1 MGYPSPMDYREIL
14 KTKISPPALSNR
26 VLHRPRIEDQ
36 LLDSIRYRLTILQAS
51 AGYGKS
57 TVLASLAGNEE
68 GEIPIVWYQLDREDS
83 STPSF
88 IQYLLHATLRVFPE
102 MQNLPLRLLENWDT
116 AQGPLPSQVII
127 DQFINALN
135 ELSEPVLYI
144 LDDIH
149 LVLENE
155 EIALL
160 LDRLI
165 SLAPIQIHFLFS
177 TRHPIKLPN
186 LFRWQS
192 QGEVLSLDQGALAF
206 TPEDIQELYLKQYNY
221 ELTPHE
227 IDTLYQETE
236 GWALALQVIWQ
247 SLRSGAV
254 ASVEEALSYQA
265 ASMENLFTILIHEVL
280 EKQTEDIQDFL
291 WSSATLRVMTAEA
304 CDALRESQD
313 SEAMLDYL
321 TRQDLFVVNLGNN
334 TLRYQHIFHQ
344 LLRQQADDTHQ
355 KVWHRRAAQ
364 FYVSQ
369 GDSESAIY
377 HAFHARQY
385 DLAAQ
390 LLADHGADLLRTGN
404 LDALGKHLD
413 NLPPESL
420 SKYPILVNFLG
431 DLARLKSRFQ
441 ESLGWYEQ
449 AESLWRDQG
458 ELAEVGRALRGQAR
472 VYLDTVNPSRASELL
487 QQALRLSDGTDDRV
501 ATARLYELLAE
512 NKLNAGKPHEA
523 EIFQQK
529 AKEILQEG
537 PSVSELHYRVL
548 LRTGKLT
555 EARSKLEIRA
565 TEERE
570 QPVQTPRSHRET
582 LLVLSL
588 IYAFQGDAE
597 LAYQTALEGTERGV
611 ILGSPFVKAVGHIR
625 QGHALTLL
633 PGKDNYELSLEEY
646 EKAVRISHSLAVPR
660 LRVEAHW
667 GLCRAYGY
675 RGEIESATRNANLA
689 IDIALKAGDEWI
701 ASLVRLTMGA
711 NLVQAGRYESASAWL
726 KKAQRGFQ
734 ECSDPF
740 GTVLVR
746 LWRCLSLFEQAEYK
760 RLPGE
765 MKELLAGC
773 REHDY
778 SFLFTRP
785 TLLGPPSEREL
796 VPLLILA
803 RDENWEGLFAKEL
816 LTEIGLSEIKIHPG
830 YQLRVETMGKFTA
843 WRGSFEIPNN
853 GWQRTKSRQLF
864 QIFLTFR
871 GAPLEREQIF
881 EYLWPSASPEAS
893 DRNFK
898 VALSSLYRAL
908 EPNRTAGSE
917 SAYIARND
925 SRYYLRPESDLWLDV
940 DEFLA
945 MIEMGQRLLFEEP
958 GQAIQVLENALSLYQ
973 GEYLPDTRYE
983 TWAASQR
990 EQLSVIYLQAADHLC
1005 ELYLK
1010 DHRSEQAIQLCQR
1023 IISEDN
1029 CWERAY
1035 RHLMVAYDQLGDHG
1049 QVARAYQRCVDVLQK
1064 ELDIS
1069 PSPETQ
1075 ASFQALVS
1083 QSG

>member
-1 MGYPSPMDYREIL
+1 MNYQEIL
-14 KTKISPPALSNR
+14 KTKISPPALSSR
-26 VLHRPRIEDQ
+26 VLRRPQVEEQ
-36 LLDSIRYRLTILQAS
+36 LLESNRYRLTILQAS

-57 TVLASLAGNEE
+57 TALANLAGNQSAET
-68 GEIPIVWYQLDREDS
+68 PIIWYQLGREDS
-83 STPSF
+83 NFLTF
-88 IQYLLHATLRVFPE
+88 IHYLLHATLRVIPD
-102 MQNLPLRLLENWDT
+102 MQHLPLQLLESWDT
-116 AQGPLPSQVII
+116 SQGPLPSHAII

-135 ELSEPVLYI
+135 EVAEPVLYV

-165 SLAPIQIHFLFS
+165 SLAPIRAHFLLS
-177 TRHPIKLPN
+177 TRHPVKLPN

-192 QGEVLSLDQGALAF
+192 QGEVLNLDQGTLAF
-206 TPEDIQELYLKQYNY
+206 TPQDIQELYLKQYNY

-227 IDTLYQETE
+227 INTLHQETE

-254 ASVEEALSYQA
+254 ASVEEALSHQA
-265 ASMENLFTILIHEVL
+265 ASMEHLFTILIHEVL

-313 SEAMLDYL
+313 SEAMLDFL
-321 TRQDLFVVNLGNN
+321 MRQDLFVVNLGNN
-334 TLRYQHIFHQ
+334 ALRYQHIFHQ
-344 LLRQQADDTHQ
+344 LLQQQADDTQ
-355 KVWHRRAAQ
+355 QMVWHGRAAQ
-364 FYVSQ
+364 YFASR

-377 HAFHARQY
+377 HAFHARQHK
-385 DLAAQ
+385 LAAQ
-390 LLADHGADLLRTGN
+390 LLADHGADLLRIGN
-404 LDALGKHLD
+404 LDALEKHLD

-420 SKYPILVNFLG
+420 FEFPILVNFLG
-431 DLARLKSRFQ
+431 DLARLKSKFQ

-449 AESLWRDQG
+449 AESLWRDRG

-472 VYLDTVNPSRASELL
+472 IYLDTVNPTRASELL
-487 QQALRLSDGTDDRV
+487 QQALRLSDGTDDR
-501 ATARLYELLAE
+501 AANARLYELLAE
-512 NKLNAGKPHEA
+512 NKLNAGKPNEA
-523 EIFQQK
+523 EIYQQK

-555 EARSKLEIRA
+555 EAREKLEMRA
-565 TEERE
+565 SEERE

-588 IYAFQGDAE
+588 IYAFQGEAE
-597 LAYQTALEGTERGV
+597 SAYQSALEGTERGV
-611 ILGSPFVKAVGHIR
+611 VLGSPFVKAVGHIR

-633 PGKDNYELSLEEY
+633 PGKENHELSLTEY
-646 EKAVRISHSLAVPR
+646 EKAVQTSHSLAVPR

-667 GLCRAYGY
+667 GLCRAHGY
-675 RGEIESATRNANLA
+675 QGEIESATRNANLA
-689 IDIALKAGDEWI
+689 IDIAQKAGDEWI

-711 NLVQAGRYESASAWL
+711 NLVQAGRYKSASLWL
-726 KKAQRGFQ
+726 KEAQRGFQ

-740 GTVLVR
+740 GTALVR
-746 LWRCLSLFEQAEYK
+746 LWRCLSLFQQDETK
-760 RLPGE
+760 RLPSE
-765 MKELLAGC
+765 MKELLEGC

-796 VPLLILA
+796 VPLLIFA
-803 RDENWEGLFAKEL
+803 RDQNWEGSFVKEL
-816 LTEIGLSEIKIHPG
+816 LNEIGLSEIKTHPG
-830 YQLRVETMGKFTA
+830 YRLRVHTLGTFTA
-843 WRGSFEIPNN
+843 WRGTIEIPQN
-853 GWQRTKSRQLF
+853 GWQRAKSRQLF
-864 QIFLTFR
+864 QIFLTFH
-871 GAPLEREQIF
+871 GIPLEREQIF
-881 EYLWPSASPEAS
+881 EYLWPGASPKAS

-898 VALSSLYRAL
+898 VALSSLYRVL

-917 SAYIARND
+917 SAYIARID
-925 SRYYLRPESDLWLDV
+925 SRYSLRPEADLWLDV

-945 MIEMGQRLLFEEP
+945 LVDRGQRLLLEDP
-958 GQAIQVLENALSLYQ
+958 GQSIQVLEHALSLYQ

-983 TWAASQR
+983 TWAASRR
-990 EQLSVIYLQAADHLC
+990 EQLSVVYLQAADHLC
-1005 ELYLK
+1005 ELYLQN
-1010 DHRSEQAIQLCQR
+1010 HNAEQAIQLCER

-1035 RHLMVAYDQLGDHG
+1035 RHLMGAYDQLGDHG
-1049 QVARAYQRCVDVLQK
+1049 QVARTYQRCVDVLQK

-1083 QSG
+1083 QTS

>member
-1 MGYPSPMDYREIL
+1 MNYQEIL
-14 KTKISPPALSNR
+14 KTKISPPALSSR
-26 VLHRPRIEDQ
+26 VLRRSQVEEQ
-36 LLDSIRYRLTILQAS
+36 LLESIRYRLTILQAS

-57 TVLASLAGNEE
+57 TVLASLAGNQQ
-68 GEIPIVWYQLDREDS
+68 GEIPVIWYQLGREDS
-83 STPSF
+83 STPTF
-88 IQYLLHATLRVFPE
+88 IQYLIFATLRVFPE
-102 MQNLPLRLLENWDT
+102 MQHLPLQLLESWDIS
-116 AQGPLPSQVII
+116 QGPLPSQSII

-135 ELSEPVLYI
+135 ELDEQVLFI

-165 SLAPIQIHFLFS
+165 SLAPIQIHFLLS
-177 TRHPIKLPN
+177 TRYPVKLPN
-186 LFRWQS
+186 MFRWQS
-192 QGEVLSLDQGALAF
+192 QGEVLSLDQVTLAF
-206 TPEDIQELYLKQYNY
+206 TPQDIQELYLKQYNY
-221 ELTPHE
+221 ELTPVE

-254 ASVEEALSYQA
+254 ASVEEALSHQA

-291 WSSATLRVMTAEA
+291 WCSATLRVMTAEA
-304 CDALRESQD
+304 CDAMRESQD

-334 TLRYQHIFHQ
+334 ALRYQHIFHQ
-344 LLRQQADDTHQ
+344 LLQQQADDTQ
-355 KVWHRRAAQ
+355 QQVWHGRAAQ
-364 FYVSQ
+364 YYASK

-377 HAFHARQY
+377 HAFHACQY
-385 DLAAQ
+385 DQAAR
-390 LLADHGADLLRTGN
+390 LLADHGADLLRGGN

-413 NLPPESL
+413 NLPPENL
-420 SKYPILVNFLG
+420 AKYPILVNFLG

-449 AESLWRDQG
+449 AESLWRDRG

-487 QQALRLSDGTDDRV
+487 QQALRLSDGTDDR
-501 ATARLYELLAE
+501 AANARLYELLAE

-555 EARSKLEIRA
+555 EAREKLEIQARD
-565 TEERE
+565 ERD

-588 IYAFQGDAE
+588 IYAFQGEAE
-597 LAYQTALEGTERGV
+597 AAYQSALEGTERGAV
-611 ILGSPFVKAVGHIR
+611 LGSPFVKAVGHIR

-633 PGKDNYELSLEEY
+633 PGKDNYELSLTEY
-646 EKAVRISHSLAVPR
+646 EKAVQTSHSLAVPR

-667 GLCRAYGY
+667 GLCRAHGY
-675 RGEIESATRNANLA
+675 QGEIDSATRNAKLA
-689 IDIALKAGDEWI
+689 IDIATKAGDEWI

-711 NLVQAGRYESASAWL
+711 NLVQAGRYESASTWL
-726 KKAQRGFQ
+726 KEAQRGFQ

-740 GTVLVR
+740 GTALVR
-746 LWRCLSLFEQAEYK
+746 LWRCLSLFKQDQYK

-778 SFLFTRP
+778 GFLFTQA

-796 VPLLILA
+796 IPLLVLA
-803 RDENWEGLFAKEL
+803 RDENWEGSYAKEL
-816 LTEIGLSEIKIHPG
+816 LYEVGLSEVKIHPG
-830 YQLRVETMGKFTA
+830 YQLKVHTLGAFSA
-843 WRGSFEIPNN
+843 WRGSVEIPKN
-853 GWQRTKSRQLF
+853 GWQRAKARQLF

-871 GAPLEREQIF
+871 GNPLEREQIF
-881 EYLWPSASPEAS
+881 EYLWPGASPDVS

-925 SRYYLRPESDLWLDV
+925 SRYSLRSEADLWLDV

-945 MIEMGQRLLFEEP
+945 LAKRGKSLLQQAP
-958 GQAIQVLENALSLYQ
+958 CQAICDLEKALTLYE

-983 TWAASQR
+983 TWAASRR
-990 EQLSVIYLQAADHLC
+990 EQLSVSYLQAADHLC
-1005 ELYLK
+1005 ELYLQN
-1010 DHRSEQAIQLCQR
+1010 HCPEQAIQLCQR
-1023 IISEDN
+1023 IIDEDN

-1035 RHLMVAYDQLGDHG
+1035 RHLMTAYDQLGDHG
-1049 QVARAYQRCVDVLQK
+1049 QVARTYQRCVEALQK

-1075 ASFQALVS
+1075 ASFQSFVS
-1083 QSG
+1083 QTG

>member
-1 MGYPSPMDYREIL
+1 MKYQEIL
-14 KTKISPPALSNR
+14 KTKIVPPALSSR
-26 VLHRPRIEDQ
+26 VLQRSLVEEQ
-36 LLDSIRYRLTILQAS
+36 LLESTRYRLAILQAS

-57 TVLASLAGNEE
+57 TVLASLAWNQSSQ
-68 GEIPIVWYQLDREDS
+68 IPTVWYQLSKEDS
-83 STPSF
+83 NAPAF
-88 IQYLLHATLRVFPE
+88 LRYLLYATLQVFPE
-102 MQNLPLRLLENWDT
+102 MQHLPLQLLENWDT
-116 AQGPLPSQVII
+116 SQGPLPSQTII

-135 ELSEPVLYI
+135 ELAEPVLYI

-165 SLAPIQIHFLFS
+165 SLAPIRVHFLLS

-192 QGEVLSLDQGALAF
+192 QGEVLSLDQGTLAF
-206 TPEDIQELYLKQYNY
+206 SPQDIQDLYLQQYNY

-227 IDTLYQETE
+227 INRLHQETE

-247 SLRSGAV
+247 SLRSGAA
-254 ASVEEALSYQA
+254 ASVEEALSHQA
-265 ASMENLFTILIHEVL
+265 ATMEHLFTILIHEVL
-280 EKQTEDIQDFL
+280 EKQTEDVQDFL
-291 WSSATLRVMTAEA
+291 WSSATLRVMTADA
-304 CDALRESQD
+304 CNALRESQD

-321 TRQDLFVVNLGNN
+321 MRQDLFVVNLGDNA
-334 TLRYQHIFHQ
+334 LRYQHIFHQ
-344 LLRQQADDTHQ
+344 LLRQQADDTQ
-355 KVWHRRAAQ
+355 QQVWHRRAAQ
-364 FYVSQ
+364 YFASL

-390 LLADHGADLLRTGN
+390 LLADHGADLLRAGN
-404 LDALGKHLD
+404 LVSLGEHLD

-420 SKYPILVNFLG
+420 SKHPILVNFLG
-431 DLARLKSRFQ
+431 DLARLKSSFQ
-441 ESLGWYEQ
+441 EALGWYEQ
-449 AESLWRDQG
+449 AESLWRDRGQ
-458 ELAEVGRALRGQAR
+458 LAEVGRALRGQAR
-472 VYLDTVNPSRASELL
+472 IYLDTVNPSRASELL
-487 QQALRLSDGTDDRV
+487 QHALRLSDGTDDRA

-523 EIFQQK
+523 EVYQQK
-529 AKEILQEG
+529 AVEVLQEG

-555 EARSKLEIRA
+555 EARAKLETRA
-565 TEERE
+565 KEERE

-588 IYAFQGDAE
+588 IYAFQGEAE
-597 LAYQTALEGTERGV
+597 SAYQSALEGTQRGV
-611 ILGSPFVKAVGHIR
+611 ELGSPFMKAVGHIR

-633 PGKDNYELSLEEY
+633 PGKDHYELSLAEY
-646 EKAVRISHSLAVPR
+646 DKAVQTSHSLAIPR

-675 RGEIESATRNANLA
+675 QGEIESATRNADLA

-711 NLVQAGRYESASAWL
+711 NLVQAGRYESASTWL
-726 KKAQRGFQ
+726 KEAQRGFH

-740 GTVLVR
+740 GTALVR
-746 LWRCLSLFEQAEYK
+746 LWRCLSLFEQNEHK

-773 REHDY
+773 KKHDY
-778 SFLFTRP
+778 RFLFTRP

-796 VPLLILA
+796 VPLLVLA
-803 RDENWEGLFAKEL
+803 RDEDWEGSFAREL
-816 LTEIGLSEIKIHPG
+816 LNEIGLPEIIIHPG
-830 YQLRVETMGKFTA
+830 YQLKVHTLGKFNA
-843 WRGSFEIPNN
+843 WLGADEIPQN
-853 GWQRTKSRQLF
+853 GWQRAKSRQLF
-864 QIFLTFR
+864 QIFLTFH
-871 GAPLEREQIF
+871 GTPLEREQIY
-881 EYLWPSASPEAS
+881 EYLWPGASPEAS

-898 VALSSLYRAL
+898 VALSSLYRVL

-917 SAYIARND
+917 SAFIIRHD
-925 SRYYLRPESDLWLDV
+925 SRYYLRPEADLWLDV
-940 DEFLA
+940 EEFLKLA
-945 MIEMGQRLLFEEP
+945 GQGQQLLVEEP
-958 GQAIQVLENALSLYQ
+958 EEAIQVLESALSLYQ
-973 GEYLPDTRYE
+973 GDYLPDTRYE
-983 TWAASQR
+983 IWAASRR
-990 EQLSVIYLQAADHLC
+990 EQLSVMYLQAADHLC

-1010 DHRSEQAIQLCQR
+1010 DHNAEQIIHLCQH
-1023 IISEDN
+1023 ILAEDN

-1035 RHLMVAYDQLGDHG
+1035 RHLMAAYDQLGDHG
-1049 QVARAYQRCVDVLQK
+1049 QVARTYQRCVEVFQN
-1064 ELDIS
+1064 ELGIS

-1075 ASFQALVS
+1075 ASFQTLVRQTS
-1083 QSG
+1083 

>member
-1 MGYPSPMDYREIL
+1 MNYQEIL
-14 KTKISPPALSNR
+14 KTKISPPALSSR
-26 VLHRPRIEDQ
+26 VLRRSLVEEQ
-36 LLDSIRYRLTILQAS
+36 LLESIRYRLTILQAS

-57 TVLASLAGNEE
+57 TVLASLAGNQQDELPV
-68 GEIPIVWYQLDREDS
+68 IWYQLGREDN
-83 STPSF
+83 STPTF
-88 IQYLLHATLRVFPE
+88 IQYLLYATLSVFPE
-102 MQNLPLRLLENWDT
+102 MQHLPLQLLEGWDT
-116 AQGPLPSQVII
+116 SQGPLPSQSII

-135 ELSEPVLYI
+135 ELDEQVLFI

-165 SLAPIQIHFLFS
+165 SLAPIQAHFILS
-177 TRHPIKLPN
+177 TRRPIKLPN
-186 LFRWQS
+186 MFRWQS
-192 QGEVLSLDQGALAF
+192 QGEVLNLDQGTLAF
-206 TPEDIQELYLKQYNY
+206 TPQDIQELYLNQYNY
-221 ELTPHE
+221 ELTPLE
-227 IDTLYQETE
+227 IDTLHQETE

-254 ASVEEALSYQA
+254 ASVEEALSHQA

-291 WSSATLRVMTAEA
+291 WCSATLRVMTAEA
-304 CDALRESQD
+304 CDAMRESQD

-334 TLRYQHIFHQ
+334 ALRYQHIFHQ
-344 LLRQQADDTHQ
+344 LLRQQADDTQ
-355 KVWHRRAAQ
+355 QRVWHGRATQYYA
-364 FYVSQ
+364 SK

-377 HAFHARQY
+377 HAFYAQQY
-385 DLAAQ
+385 DRAAR
-390 LLADHGADLLRTGN
+390 LLAEHGADLLRAGN

-413 NLPPESL
+413 NLPPENL
-420 SKYPILVNFLG
+420 VKYPILVNFLG

-449 AESLWRDQG
+449 AESLWRDRG

-472 VYLDTVNPSRASELL
+472 VYLDTVNPSRAAELL
-487 QQALRLSDGTDDRV
+487 QHALRLSDGTDDR
-501 ATARLYELLAE
+501 AANARLYELLAE

-523 EIFQQK
+523 ENFQEK

-555 EARSKLEIRA
+555 EAREKLEIQA
-565 TEERE
+565 KDERE

-588 IYAFQGDAE
+588 IYAFQGEAE
-597 LAYQTALEGTERGV
+597 AAYRSALEGIERGV
-611 ILGSPFVKAVGHIR
+611 VLGSPFVKAVGHIR
-625 QGHALTLL
+625 QGHALTLF
-633 PGKDNYELSLEEY
+633 PGKDNYELSLVEY
-646 EKAVRISHSLAVPR
+646 EKAVQTSHSLAVPR

-667 GLCRAYGY
+667 GLCRAHGY
-675 RGEIESATRNANLA
+675 QGEIENATRNANLA

-711 NLVQAGRYESASAWL
+711 NLVQAGRYESASKWL
-726 KKAQRGFQ
+726 KEAQRGFQ

-740 GTVLVR
+740 GTTLVR
-746 LWRCLSLFEQAEYK
+746 LWRCLSLFRQDEYK

-778 SFLFTRP
+778 GFLFTRA

-796 VPLLILA
+796 IPLLVLA
-803 RDENWEGLFAKEL
+803 RDENWEGSYAKEL
-816 LTEIGLSEIKIHPG
+816 LFEVGLSEIKFHPG
-830 YQLRVETMGKFTA
+830 YQLKVHTLGAFTA
-843 WRGSFEIPNN
+843 WRGSIEIPKN
-853 GWQRTKSRQLF
+853 GWQRAKSRQLF

-871 GAPLEREQIF
+871 GNPLEREQIF
-881 EYLWPSASPEAS
+881 EYLWPGASPEVS

-917 SAYIARND
+917 SAYIARYD
-925 SRYYLRPESDLWLDV
+925 SRYHLRPEADLWLDV
-940 DEFLA
+940 DEFLELA
-945 MIEMGQRLLFEEP
+945 EGGKNLLQEDP
-958 GQAIQVLENALSLYQ
+958 CQAIRDLEQALTLYQ

-983 TWAASQR
+983 TWAASRR
-990 EQLSVIYLQAADHLC
+990 EQLSVAYLQAADHLC
-1005 ELYLK
+1005 ELYLQNQ
-1010 DHRSEQAIQLCQR
+1010 SPEQAIQLCQR
-1023 IISEDN
+1023 IINEDN

-1035 RHLMVAYDQLGDHG
+1035 RHLMTAYDQLGDHG
-1049 QVARAYQRCVDVLQK
+1049 QVARTYQRCVEVLQK
-1064 ELDIS
+1064 ELEIS
-1069 PSPETQ
+1069 PSPETM
-1075 ASFQALVS
+1075 ASFQSFVS
-1083 QSG
+1083 HSG

>member
-1 MGYPSPMDYREIL
+1 MNYQEIL
-14 KTKISPPALSNR
+14 KTKISPPALSSR
-26 VLHRPRIEDQ
+26 VLRRSQVEEQ
-36 LLDSIRYRLTILQAS
+36 LLESIRYRLTILQAS

-57 TVLASLAGNEE
+57 TLLASLAGNQQD
-68 GEIPIVWYQLDREDS
+68 GIPVIWYQLGKEDS
-83 STPSF
+83 STPTF
-88 IQYLLHATLRVFPE
+88 IQYLLYATQRVFPD
-102 MQNLPLRLLENWDT
+102 MQHLPLQLLESWDT
-116 AQGPLPSQVII
+116 SQGPLPSRAII

-135 ELSEPVLYI
+135 ELDEGILFI

-165 SLAPIQIHFLFS
+165 SLAPIQIHFIFS
-177 TRHPIKLPN
+177 TRYPVKLPN
-186 LFRWQS
+186 MFRWQS
-192 QGEVLSLDQGALAF
+192 QGEVLNLDQGTLAF
-206 TPEDIQELYLKQYNY
+206 TPQDIQALYLKQYNY

-227 IDTLYQETE
+227 INTLHRETE

-254 ASVEEALSYQA
+254 ASVEEAISHQA

-280 EKQTEDIQDFL
+280 EKQTEDVQDFL
-291 WSSATLRVMTAEA
+291 WCSSTLRVMTAEA
-304 CDALRESQD
+304 CDALRQSQD

-321 TRQDLFVVNLGNN
+321 MRQDLFVVNLGNN

-344 LLRQQADDTHQ
+344 LLRQQADDTQ
-355 KVWHRRAAQ
+355 QRVWHGRAAQ
-364 FYVSQ
+364 YFASK

-377 HAFHARQY
+377 HAFYAQQY
-385 DLAAQ
+385 DQAAQ
-390 LLADHGADLLRTGN
+390 LLADHGAELLRAGN

-413 NLPPESL
+413 NLPPENL
-420 SKYPILVNFLG
+420 FKFPILVNFLG

-449 AESLWRDQG
+449 AESLWRDRG
-458 ELAEVGRALRGQAR
+458 ELAEVSRALRGQAR

-487 QQALRLSDGTDDRV
+487 QQALRLSDGTDDR
-501 ATARLYELLAE
+501 AANARLYELLAE

-523 EIFQQK
+523 ENFQQK
-529 AKEILQEG
+529 AIEILQEG

-555 EARSKLEIRA
+555 EAREKLEIQA
-565 TEERE
+565 KDERE

-588 IYAFQGDAE
+588 IYAFQGEADS
-597 LAYQTALEGTERGV
+597 AYQSALEGTQRGV
-611 ILGSPFVKAVGHIR
+611 ELGSPFVKAVGHIR

-633 PGKDNYELSLEEY
+633 PGKDNYELSLAEY
-646 EKAVRISHSLAVPR
+646 EKAVQTSHSLAVPR

-667 GLCRAYGY
+667 GLCRAHGY
-675 RGEIESATRNANLA
+675 QGEIESATRNAKLA

-711 NLVQAGRYESASAWL
+711 NLVQAGQYESASTWL
-726 KKAQRGFQ
+726 KEAQRGFQ

-740 GTVLVR
+740 GTALVR
-746 LWRCLSLFEQAEYK
+746 LWRCLSLFKQEEFK

-765 MKELLAGC
+765 MRELLTGC

-778 SFLFTRP
+778 GFLFTQA

-796 VPLLILA
+796 IPLLLLA
-803 RDENWEGLFAKEL
+803 RDENWQGSYAKEL
-816 LTEIGLSEIKIHPG
+816 LYEVGLSAIKIHPG
-830 YQLRVETMGKFTA
+830 YQLKVHTLGTFTA
-843 WRGSFEIPNN
+843 WRGSDQIPKN
-853 GWQRTKSRQLF
+853 GWQRAKSRQLF
-864 QIFLTFR
+864 QVFLTFR
-871 GAPLEREQIF
+871 GNPLEREQIF
-881 EYLWPSASPEAS
+881 EYLWPGASPEVS

-898 VALSSLYRAL
+898 VALSSLYRTL

-925 SRYYLRPESDLWLDV
+925 SRYYLRPEADLWLDV
-940 DEFLA
+940 DEFLEFA
-945 MIEMGQRLLFEEP
+945 ERGKSLLQKDP
-958 GQAIQVLENALSLYQ
+958 GQAIRDLEKALTLYQ

-983 TWAASQR
+983 TWAASKR
-990 EQLSVIYLQAADHLC
+990 EQLLVAYLQAADHLC
-1005 ELYLK
+1005 ELYLQNQS
-1010 DHRSEQAIQLCQR
+1010 SEQAIQLCQQ
-1023 IISEDN
+1023 IINEDN

-1035 RHLMVAYDQLGDHG
+1035 RHLMAAYDQLGDHG
-1049 QVARAYQRCVDVLQK
+1049 QVARTYQRCVEVLQK
-1064 ELDIS
+1064 ELDIT
-1069 PSPETQ
+1069 PSPETK
-1075 ASFQALVS
+1075 ASFQSFVS
-1083 QSG
+1083 HSS

>member
-1 MGYPSPMDYREIL
+1 MNYQEIL
-14 KTKISPPALSNR
+14 KTKISPPALSTR
-26 VLHRPRIEDQ
+26 VLRRPRVEEQ
-36 LLDSIRYRLTILQAS
+36 LLESTRYRLTILQAS

-57 TVLASLAGNEE
+57 TVLASLAGNQS
-68 GEIPIVWYQLDREDS
+68 GEIPIIWYQLGKEDG
-83 STPSF
+83 STPTF
-88 IQYLLHATLRVFPE
+88 IHYLLHATQRVFPTI
-102 MQNLPLRLLENWDT
+102 QHLPLQLLENWDT
-116 AQGPLPSQVII
+116 SQGPLPSQAII
-127 DQFINALN
+127 DQFINALD
-135 ELSEPVLYI
+135 ELAEPIVYV
-144 LDDIH
+144 LDDVH

-165 SLAPIQIHFLFS
+165 SLAPIQTHFLLS
-177 TRHPIKLPN
+177 TRQPIKLPN

-192 QGEVLSLDQGALAF
+192 QGEVLSFDQGTLAF
-206 TPEDIQELYLKQYNY
+206 SPQEIQDLYLKQYNY

-227 IDTLYQETE
+227 INTLYEETE

-254 ASVEEALSYQA
+254 ASVEEALSHQA
-265 ASMENLFTILIHEVL
+265 ASMEHLFTILIHEVL

-291 WSSATLRVMTAEA
+291 WSSATLRVMTADA
-304 CDALRESQD
+304 CDALRENQD

-321 TRQDLFVVNLGNN
+321 MRQDLFVVNLGNN
-334 TLRYQHIFHQ
+334 TLRYQHIFHH
-344 LLRQQADDTHQ
+344 LLRQQADETQ
-355 KVWHRRAAQ
+355 QQVWHGRAAQ
-364 FYVSQ
+364 YYASL

-377 HAFHARQY
+377 HAFHARRY
-385 DLAAQ
+385 ELAAQ
-390 LLADHGADLLRTGN
+390 LLADHGADLLRAGN
-404 LDALGKHLD
+404 LDALAKHLD
-413 NLPPESL
+413 QLPPESFF
-420 SKYPILVNFLG
+420 KFPILVHFLG
-431 DLARLKSRFQ
+431 DLARLKSRFE

-449 AESLWRDQG
+449 AESLWRDRG
-458 ELAEVGRALRGQAR
+458 ELAKVGQALRGQAR
-472 VYLDTVNPSRASELL
+472 IYLDTVNPSRASDLL

-512 NKLNAGKPHEA
+512 NKLNAGNPHEA
-523 EIFQQK
+523 EIYQQK
-529 AKEILQEG
+529 ATEILQEG
-537 PSVSELHYRVL
+537 PSESELHYRVL

-555 EARSKLEIRA
+555 EARTKLETRVR
-565 TEERE
+565 EERE

-588 IYAFQGDAE
+588 IYAFQGEAE
-597 LAYQTALEGTERGV
+597 SAYQSALEGTERGLV
-611 ILGSPFVKAVGHIR
+611 LGSPFVKAVGHIR

-633 PGKDNYELSLEEY
+633 PGKDNYEFSLAEY
-646 EKAVRISHSLAVPR
+646 EKAVQISHSLAVPR

-667 GLCRAYGY
+667 GLCRAYGFQ
-675 RGEIESATRNANLA
+675 GEIDSAARNAKLA

-711 NLVQAGRYESASAWL
+711 NLVQAGRYESASTWL
-726 KKAQRGFQ
+726 IEAQRGFQ

-746 LWRCLSLFEQAEYK
+746 LWRCLSLFQQDEFK

-765 MKELLAGC
+765 MKALLAGC

-803 RDENWEGLFAKEL
+803 RDESWEESYAKEL
-816 LTEIGLSEIKIHPG
+816 LHQIGLSDIKIHPG
-830 YQLRVETMGKFTA
+830 YQLQVRTLGTFTA
-843 WRGSFEIPNN
+843 WRGALEIPEN
-853 GWQRTKSRQLF
+853 GWQRSKSRQLF

-871 GAPLEREQIF
+871 GTTLEREQIF
-881 EYLWPSASPEAS
+881 EFLWPGASPEVS

-925 SRYYLRPESDLWLDV
+925 SRYSLRPEADLWLDV
-940 DEFLA
+940 DEFLTQVA
-945 MIEMGQRLLFEEP
+945 RGKRLL
-958 GQAIQVLENALSLYQ
+958 LEDPAEAVCELEKALSLYQ

-983 TWAASQR
+983 TWAASRR
-990 EQLSVIYLQAADHLC
+990 EQLSVVYLQTADHLC
-1005 ELYLK
+1005 EYYLK
-1010 DHRSEQAIQLCQR
+1010 TQSSEQAIQLCQR

-1049 QVARAYQRCVDVLQK
+1049 QVARTYQRCVDVLQK

-1075 ASFQALVS
+1075 ASYLAMVRQT
-1083 QSG
+1083 G